1 MKVDISQLKN
11 LQKKVKRGLELE
23 KNKLKEEEE
32 QLMKFKRVFDLVDE
46 LCAENESLKKQLAD
60 KQTEIDNLKVQ
71 FHQKCIKNE

>member
-71 FHQKCIKNE
+71 FHQKCIKIE

>member
-1 MKVDISQLKN
+1 MKVDILQLKN

-60 KQTEIDNLKVQ
+60 KQAEIDNLKVQ